1 MEDNNYKKQKYGFK
15 IITTE
20 EELDDINKKDNIKEY
35 KIVIVG
41 NNLTGKTSFCRRFV
55 LNDFDLE
62 IKPSRD
68 TDCYL
73 KTIILFD
80 KEIKIYLLDVET
92 IPITP
97 LDEKEEYELYK
108 DINGIIAIYDIT
120 QYESFENIEKLI
132 NNAKKKGKIKNNIP
146 VVIVGNKN
154 DLKFLRNIDFSEAKD
169 KALNLGCELF
179 EINCNKDEESVHNVM
194 KNLISKIYFNDLSKD
209 EKMKIINKVKDI

>member
-20 EELDDINKKDNIKEY
+20 EELDDINKKDIIKEY
-35 KIVIVG
+35 KIVIIG

-108 DINGIIAIYDIT
+108 DINGIIVIYDIT

-169 KALNLGCELF
+169 KAMNLGCELF

-209 EKMKIINKVKDI
+209 EKIKIINKVKDI

>member
-120 QYESFENIEKLI
+120 QYESFDNIEKLI

-179 EINCNKDEESVHNVM
+179 EINCNKDEESAHNVM

>member
-1 MEDNNYKKQKYGFK
+1 MEDNNYKKKKYGFK

-20 EELDDINKKDNIKEY
+20 DELDDINKDNIKEY
-35 KIVIVG
+35 KLVIVG
-41 NNLTGKTSFCRRFV
+41 NALTGKTSFCRRFA

-62 IKPSRD
+62 IKSSRE

-80 KEIKIYLLDVET
+80 REIKIYLLDVEA

-146 VVIVGNKN
+146 VIIVGNKN
-154 DLKFLRNIDFSEAKD
+154 DLKFLRNIDFSEAKE

-179 EINCNKDEESVHNVM
+179 EINCNKDEESVHNAM
-194 KNLISKIYFNDLSKD
+194 KNLISKIYFNDLNKD
-209 EKMKIINKVKDI
+209 EKIKIINKVKDI

>member
-120 QYESFENIEKLI
+120 QYESFDNIEKLI

-209 EKMKIINKVKDI
+209 EKIKIINKVKDI

>member
-20 EELDDINKKDNIKEY
+20 EELDDINKKDIIKEY
-35 KIVIVG
+35 KIVIIG

-169 KALNLGCELF
+169 KAMNLGCELF

-209 EKMKIINKVKDI
+209 EKIKIINKVKDI

>member
-20 EELDDINKKDNIKEY
+20 EELDDINNKDNIKEY

-169 KALNLGCELF
+169 KAMNLGCELF

-209 EKMKIINKVKDI
+209 EKIKIINKVKDI

>member
-20 EELDDINKKDNIKEY
+20 EELDDINKKDIIKEY
-35 KIVIVG
+35 KIVIIG

-97 LDEKEEYELYK
+97 LDEKEE
-108 DINGIIAIYDIT
+108 
-120 QYESFENIEKLI
+120 
-132 NNAKKKGKIKNNIP
+132 
-146 VVIVGNKN
+146 
-154 DLKFLRNIDFSEAKD
+154 
-169 KALNLGCELF
+169 
-179 EINCNKDEESVHNVM
+179 
-194 KNLISKIYFNDLSKD
+194 
-209 EKMKIINKVKDI
+209 